1 MTKETF
7 EDFLAREAELAN
19 LRSSSFSRYSGK
31 YEYIE
36 SFTNICSTRQ
46 QFSECTLRVFTTGS
60 DKLNKNMSM
69 FEMFSKTIEVNM
81 LKSKTVVVMI
91 RMISRKIMKIVIR
104 RGWSS
109 KRWRSYWLSSGSVP
123 AMSKSSPTCRGM
135 QKLRWFDNI
144 NIFII
149 IAIVDIIVIINYGN
163 PSKTT

>member
-1 MTKETF
+1 MTKQTF
-7 EDFLAREAELAN
+7 EDKWLVRLKIAF
-19 LRSSSFSRYSGK
+19 LRSSNFSRYFGK

-36 SFTNICSTRQ
+36 SFINISSTRQ

-81 LKSKTVVVMI
+81 LKLSI
-91 RMISRKIMKIVIR
+91 IARMIIKIVIR

-109 KRWRSYWLSSGSVP
+109 KRWRSYWLSSGSAP

-135 QKLRWFDNI
+135 QKLLWFDNI
-144 NIFII
+144 NIFI
-149 IAIVDIIVIINYGN
+149 AIVNIIVIIN
-163 PSKTT
+163 

>member
-36 SFTNICSTRQ
+36 SFKNICSTRQ

-81 LKSKTVVVMI
+81 SKLNI
-91 RMISRKIMKIVIR
+91 IFRMHIKIVTR

-144 NIFII
+144 KIFII

>member
-1 MTKETF
+1 MTKHTF
-7 EDFLAREAELAN
+7 EDKWLVWLKIAYLLSSYFS
-19 LRSSSFSRYSGK
+19 RSSAF

-36 SFTNICSTRQ
+36 SFKNVFSTRQ

-81 LKSKTVVVMI
+81 SKLSI
-91 RMISRKIMKIVIR
+91 IFRMIIKIVIR

-109 KRWRSYWLSSGSVP
+109 KRWRSYWLSSGSAP
-123 AMSKSSPTCRGM
+123 AMSKSSPTCRDM

>member
-1 MTKETF
+1 M
-7 EDFLAREAELAN
+7 
-19 LRSSSFSRYSGK
+19 
-31 YEYIE
+31 
-36 SFTNICSTRQ
+36 
-46 QFSECTLRVFTTGS
+46 
-60 DKLNKNMSM
+60 NKNMSM

-81 LKSKTVVVMI
+81 SKLKIVVA
-91 RMISRKIMKIVIR
+91 RMIMKIVIR

-149 IAIVDIIVIINYGN
+149 IAIVDIIVIIDYGN

>member
-1 MTKETF
+1 M
-7 EDFLAREAELAN
+7 AREAELAY
-19 LRSSSFSRYSGK
+19 LRSSYFSRYSGK

-36 SFTNICSTRQ
+36 SFKNICSTRQ

-81 LKSKTVVVMI
+81 SKLEIVAARNIIAI
-91 RMISRKIMKIVIR
+91 RMIIKIVIR

-109 KRWRSYWLSSGSVP
+109 KRWRSYWLSSGSAP

-144 NIFII
+144 NIFIT
-149 IAIVDIIVIINYGN
+149 IAIIIIVVVIIIIIIIRRIKY
-163 PSKTT
+163 PADLIK

>member
-81 LKSKTVVVMI
+81 LKLNI
-91 RMISRKIMKIVIR
+91 IFRMIIKIVIR

-144 NIFII
+144 NIFIT

>member
-1 MTKETF
+1 MNI
-7 EDFLAREAELAN
+7 LN
-19 LRSSSFSRYSGK
+19 LSTIS
-31 YEYIE
+31 
-36 SFTNICSTRQ
+36 STRQ

-81 LKSKTVVVMI
+81 SKLKLMVARSIIAI
-91 RMISRKIMKIVIR
+91 RMIIKIVIR

-109 KRWRSYWLSSGSVP
+109 KRWRSYWLSSGSAP

-135 QKLRWFDNI
+135 QKLLWFDNI

-149 IAIVDIIVIINYGN
+149 ILIVNIIVIIIYRN
-163 PSKTT
+163 PAKAT

>member
-1 MTKETF
+1 M
-7 EDFLAREAELAN
+7 AREAELAN

-36 SFTNICSTRQ
+36 SFKNVFSTRQ

-69 FEMFSKTIEVNM
+69 FEMFSKTIEVNK
-81 LKSKTVVVMI
+81 LKLNI
-91 RMISRKIMKIVIR
+91 IARMIIKIVIR

-144 NIFII
+144 NIFIT